1 MVRSAILQN
10 THTHHSI
17 MPNIF
22 APRDLRPNTVVGLA
36 VIRTNRLN
44 TVASSTGTIV
54 AAPCTLGPGYC
65 ATEVTGH
72 ANRTPFQV
80 VGVVATATGWAWH
93 RDIADSGNGTGELV
107 VPNDQVVRLGRVTH
121 AGKST
126 AGTAILKALRTQEDW
141 ARLPRITIHL
151 GM

>member
-1 MVRSAILQN
+1 
-10 THTHHSI
+10 

-22 APRDLRPNTVVGLA
+22 MPRDLRPNTVVGLA
-36 VIRTNRLN
+36 VIRTSRFN
-44 TVASSTGTIV
+44 TVARSLGDIV
-54 AAPCTLGPGYC
+54 AAPCALGPGSC
-65 ATEVTGH
+65 VEDISASP
-72 ANRTPFQV
+72 ARMPLQV
-80 VGVVATATGWAWH
+80 VGVVASARGWVWH
-93 RDIADSGNGTGELV
+93 RDIADSGS
-107 VPNDQVVRLGRVTH
+107 PPRDMIMDSAAVVRLGRVTH